1 MTAPSAGGVEQVGRL
16 IADGALAPLAV
27 LALLAVGALAL
38 LWHRGNR
45 HFRVR
50 FGLPGCSFEV
60 SGGETPPPKDPP
72 VERGRCHIAA

>member
-1 MTAPSAGGVEQVGRL
+1 MTAPSTGGVEQVGRL
-16 IADGALAPLAV
+16 IADGALAPLAVLAV

-50 FGLPGCSFEV
+50 FGLPGCSFKV
-60 SGGETPPPKDPP
+60 SGGETPPPDDPP
-72 VERGRCHIAA
+72 VQ